1 MRWLQRGVAV
11 WLLLSLGLA
20 PAGLWAGESD
30 EAEGEGEGAPVVT
43 VRHEQHMATRVSISV
58 ARPESPAVLA
68 AIAAAFAE
76 VARIE
81 RQLSKWRADSQI
93 AEINRRAGKGP
104 VAVGPELFRM
114 AELARDI
121 SAASGGAFDV
131 TFAALDGLWDF
142 DARAPRLP
150 DEDAVA
156 ARVARIDY
164 RKLVLDAKQ
173 RTLRLAEAGMRM
185 GLGGIA
191 KGYAVDRA
199 SRVLRRAGFGDHL
212 VVAGGDL
219 YAAGRRGDRPWRIG
233 VRHPRD
239 RSIHAVLE
247 AADQGVAT
255 SGNYERFFSIGD
267 KRYHHL
273 IDPRTGWPARGVS
286 SVTVVAPDATRADG
300 YATALFVLGVDDG
313 LELAEQQGLEVLYF
327 DADFATHRS
336 QGLRLE
342 AVDAAP
348 TPTE

>member
-1 MRWLQRGVAV
+1 MQWLQRGAVV
-11 WLLLSLGLA
+11 WLVLGLGLA
-20 PAGLWAGESD
+20 PAGLRAGASD
-30 EAEGEGEGAPVVT
+30 GAGGDGADAVAVT
-43 VRHEQHMATRVSISV
+43 VRHQQHMSTRVSISV

-81 RQLSKWRADSQI
+81 RQLSEWRADSQI

-114 AELARDI
+114 AELARAI

-142 DARAPRLP
+142 DGRRPQLP
-150 DEDAVA
+150 DEAAVS
-156 ARVARIDY
+156 ARVARVDF
-164 RKLVLDAKQ
+164 RKLVLDPKQ

-247 AADQGVAT
+247 VADQGVAT
-255 SGNYERFFSIGD
+255 SGNYERFFRIGG

-300 YATALFVLGVDDG
+300 YATALFVLGVEDG
-313 LELAEQQGLEVLYF
+313 MALAERQGLEVLYF
-327 DADFATHRS
+327 DADFASHLS
-336 QGLRLE
+336 DGLQLE
-342 AVDAAP
+342 AVDGAP
-348 TPTE
+348 GE